1 MQPDVQHYIN
11 TVWLLVA
18 IYWVVGIVR
27 AKPTVKRESTL
38 SSALHV
44 AMGCAAVL
52 HISDRYGD
60 YISDPLCNV
69 ALGYEHQRK
78 IPKTRVRSLTDA
90 TMKIN
95 MFARLLLHISLGT
108 WTLFASLGVWATTE
122 NTDPVVIGEKFQ
134 IESKVLAETR
144 TYIIHTPASYKSGKD
159 AYPVLVLQDAEAHF
173 AHTTSAV
180 DLLSGSGRIPRMIV
194 VGINNTDRTRDMTP
208 SKPTTGWG
216 GTPWTGSAGGADK
229 FMSFI
234 ADELLPMVD
243 RNYRT
248 RPYRVLIGHSL
259 GGLFAVYALMNRPE
273 VFNGYL
279 AISPAL
285 WWDDQA
291 LVKASQPFF
300 AAHKDLR
307 ADLYMTMGDEGQAM
321 LGGAWKLSAVLEESR
336 LADLRWQF
344 KRSPE
349 EDHGT
354 IPYLSTYEGLQ
365 AIFKGYRI
373 ADPVALFEQGG
384 LAAFERHYAEVSK
397 RMGYTVAVPMEAY
410 GGMVWEL
417 SNRGRFAEAEEI
429 GKKMLELDPKNTMAL
444 STLAQVAV
452 TQKDDA
458 RAIGYLTRVLQL
470 YPGNTQ
476 ARATLVNYKVD
487 VDKIVP
493 SLELSAKGVAPYVG
507 EYRFK
512 DGLVKVAYEKDKLM
526 GTSPAGKCELRA
538 LTQTKF
544 YCVDADVELKFNKD
558 SRGRVAGVTAEY
570 PDHIDEYTKVK

>member
-1 MQPDVQHYIN
+1 
-11 TVWLLVA
+11 
-18 IYWVVGIVR
+18 
-27 AKPTVKRESTL
+27 
-38 SSALHV
+38 
-44 AMGCAAVL
+44 
-52 HISDRYGD
+52 
-60 YISDPLCNV
+60 
-69 ALGYEHQRK
+69 
-78 IPKTRVRSLTDA
+78 
-90 TMKIN
+90 

-229 FMSFI
+229 FLSFI

-321 LGGAWKLSAVLEESR
+321 LGGAWKLSAVLEESK

-444 STLAQVAV
+444 STLAQVAA